1 MILQRVADL
10 PPNIQVDTL
19 FSLAQTG
26 TCLILRK
33 GLAWPVTSLVNSQA
47 GCFQLEITSFSLCPF
62 CINTYFPPEPNHS
75 MSEPERT
82 AEVLLASCFILHVRA
97 EAQRGQD
104 EAPDHFPE
112 GSPVISN

>member
-33 GLAWPVTSLVNSQA
+33 GLAWPVTSLVNSQ
-47 GCFQLEITSFSLCPF
+47 GWLFSIRNNIFLIVP
-62 CINTYFPPEPNHS
+62 
-75 MSEPERT
+75 
-82 AEVLLASCFILHVRA
+82 LLYKYILSSRAKSQYVRA
-97 EAQRGQD
+97 
-104 EAPDHFPE
+104 
-112 GSPVISN
+112 